1 MTTDEFYRY
10 EERIAIMM
18 YDGNMTEAEA
28 IEAIKRQV
36 ARAKRQKVSS
46 GSQKP
51 AGSRTAI

>member
-36 ARAKRQKVSS
+36 VGAKSRKVK
-46 GSQKP
+46 GNK
-51 AGSRTAI
+51 

>member
-28 IEAIKRQV
+28 IEAIKRNV
-36 ARAKRQKVSS
+36 ARAK
-46 GSQKP
+46 
-51 AGSRTAI
+51 SRKAKGDK